1 MPGGS
6 VRGNVRERNVTPRD
20 PYNTL
25 SAEEIRLAKTR
36 FADGGMRP
44 CEIAELLRRDTSTM
58 TRLPIMRKARA
69 PPLLCRVC
77 GTSNSV
83 LAGRGLVVVVY
94 ILYGER
100 EKQGRPKMVDTAMVD
115 KRSAQLRKRSK
126 QHRMRPAASR
136 RR

>member
-6 VRGNVRERNVTPRD
+6 VRGNVREREVTPRD
-20 PYNTL
+20 PHNKL

-44 CEIAELLRRDTSTM
+44 CEIAELLRRDKSTM
-58 TRLPIMRKARA
+58 TRLLVMCTARV
-69 PPLLCRVC
+69 PLLCRVC

-83 LAGRGLVVVVY
+83 LAGRGVVVVVY
-94 ILYGER
+94 TLYGER
-100 EKQGRPKMVDTAMVD
+100 EKQGRPKMLDTAVVD